1 MLTIAPLGKG
11 VIVKKV
17 MLLCTLLVTSFIFSS
32 CSPIL
37 QGAAAVTTVA
47 TMSNDRRSAG
57 EIIDDKTL
65 NFNLSNI
72 VRKDAIL
79 EDMHINFMVYNKA
92 VLMLGEA
99 PSIEARDYLEK
110 QIKQKIPKIRKFINE
125 VSVMPNSSYLSR
137 AKDGIITVQVDALFL
152 DQEVF
157 HPTHVRVIT
166 ERRTVYLMGSVTK
179 REAEHATNLAT
190 KAKNVDKV
198 VKLFNYL
205 LVRPA
210 EEIERDNKRKVEAE
224 KRAEL
229 EAKKTEL
236 EAAQTAL
243 QQQINELSTN

>member
-1 MLTIAPLGKG
+1 
-11 VIVKKV
+11 VKKV

-224 KRAEL
+224 RRAEL

>member
-1 MLTIAPLGKG
+1 
-11 VIVKKV
+11 

-72 VRKDAIL
+72 VRKDSIL

-166 ERRTVYLMGSVTK
+166 ERKTVYLMGSVTK

-210 EEIERDNKRKVEAE
+210 EEIERDNKKKVEAE
-224 KRAEL
+224 RRAEL

>member
-1 MLTIAPLGKG
+1 
-11 VIVKKV
+11 

-110 QIKQKIPKIRKFINE
+110 QIKQKVPKIRKFINE

-166 ERRTVYLMGSVTK
+166 ERKTVYLMGSVTK

-210 EEIERDNKRKVEAE
+210 KEIERDNKRKVEAE
-224 KRAEL
+224 RRAEL
-229 EAKKTEL
+229 EAKRTEL

>member
-1 MLTIAPLGKG
+1 M
-11 VIVKKV
+11 KKV

-224 KRAEL
+224 RRAEL

>member
-1 MLTIAPLGKG
+1 
-11 VIVKKV
+11 

-190 KAKNVDKV
+190 TAKNVDKV

-224 KRAEL
+224 RRAEL

-236 EAAQTAL
+236 EAAQTTL

>member
-1 MLTIAPLGKG
+1 
-11 VIVKKV
+11 

-166 ERRTVYLMGSVTK
+166 ERKTVYLMGSVTK

-224 KRAEL
+224 RRAEL
-229 EAKKTEL
+229 EAKRTEL

>member
-1 MLTIAPLGKG
+1 
-11 VIVKKV
+11 
-17 MLLCTLLVTSFIFSS
+17 MLLCALLVTSFIFSS

-157 HPTHVRVIT
+157 HPAHVRVIT

-224 KRAEL
+224 RRAEL

>member
-57 EIIDDKTL
+57 EMIDDKTL

-166 ERRTVYLMGSVTK
+166 ERRTVYLMGAVTK

-224 KRAEL
+224 RRAEL

>member
-1 MLTIAPLGKG
+1 
-11 VIVKKV
+11 

-137 AKDGIITVQVDALFL
+137 AKDGIITVQVEALFL

-157 HPTHVRVIT
+157 HPAHVRVIT

-224 KRAEL
+224 RRAEL

>member
-1 MLTIAPLGKG
+1 
-11 VIVKKV
+11 
-17 MLLCTLLVTSFIFSS
+17 MLLCALLVTSFIFSS

-224 KRAEL
+224 RRAEL

-236 EAAQTAL
+236 EAAQTVL